1 MKRSERH
8 KLKTNEVVVSVV
20 KARAVL
26 EQRRREVTMAV
37 VVVVVILTAI
47 GGYAIWRQRA
57 QSQASAMLAD
67 ALAVAQAPVVPPAPP
82 TPATPAP
89 PSPTTPATTTPATA
103 APATGATPNPST
115 SPTPATPTPA
125 TPPPGSFPSEQA
137 KLEAALPKFLA
148 VASSYPR
155 TNAGIAAR
163 YHAAAAAAAL
173 RRTDEALRLYHEV
186 IDRDRAGV
194 YGQMARLGVGE
205 TEARAGHHDQAIAT
219 FKQLASETGSPLP
232 LDAILTQLGRTY
244 AQAGRTK
251 EARETFQ
258 RVLDE
263 FPQSPYA
270 TTVRQELDNLRSSS

>member
-82 TPATPAP
+82 
-89 PSPTTPATTTPATA
+89 TPATA

>member
-8 KLKTNEVVVSVV
+8 KLKTNEVVMSVV

-37 VVVVVILTAI
+37 VAVVVILTAI

-57 QSQASAMLAD
+57 QSQAGAMLAD
-67 ALAVAQAPVVPPAPP
+67 ALAVAQASVVPPAPP
-82 TPATPAP
+82 TPSTPAAPTPVAPGTPATPATSAP
-89 PSPTTPATTTPATA
+89 GSPSP
-103 APATGATPNPST
+103 S
-115 SPTPATPTPA
+115 SPTPAAPAPTPTPA
-125 TPPPGSFPSEQA
+125 SPPRGSFPSEHA

-155 TNAGIAAR
+155 TKAGIAAR

-173 RRTDEALRLYHEV
+173 GRTDEALRLYREV
-186 IDRDRAGV
+186 IDSDRGGV
-194 YGQMARLGVGE
+194 YGQMARLGIGE
-205 TEARAGHHDQAIAT
+205 TEARAGHHDQAIAA
-219 FKQLASETGSPLP
+219 FKELASETGSQLP

-270 TTVRQELDNLRSSS
+270 TTVRQELENLPS